1 MRLIPVLLAAA
12 IAAALP
18 SAVLA
23 HGRTVHDSA
32 RSADAVAAGGQ
43 AAVTADV
50 TRITDASMAVAA
62 QLRETALASSL
73 AWDITE
79 SLTTEIGPRLAG
91 SEADARAVEWAKA
104 KFAELGFDRVW
115 TEPVTFPKWVRRS
128 EHAEVLG
135 AHAQPLA
142 LTALGGS
149 PAGTVEAEVVRFADL
164 AALEAAPA
172 GSLAGRIA
180 FVDYRMERAR
190 DGSGYGPGSRVRSR
204 GPSAAI
210 RAGAIG
216 FVMRSAGTDSH
227 RNPHTG
233 ITRFDED
240 LEPVPSAALSV
251 PDADQLSRLLA
262 RGPVRLRVALDC
274 GWDGEYTSQNVI
286 GEMTGASR
294 PDEVVLIGAHLDSWD
309 LGTGAVD
316 DAAGIGITMA
326 AAVHIAALERR
337 PARSIRVVA
346 FANEEQG
353 LHGGFAYAKQHGADV
368 ARHQLVAE
376 SDFGAGRI
384 YAFNTGAPAHAEAAE
399 ARIAEA
405 LAPLG
410 IERSDEGG
418 PGPDVIGI
426 SRAGATWAWLGQDG
440 TDYFDLHHTPDDT
453 LDKIDPEALAQNAAA
468 YAVFAYLAADAEGD
482 FGSTPA
488 APAAE

>member
-1 MRLIPVLLAAA
+1 MRLVPILLATA

-18 SAVLA
+18 SAAIA
-23 HGRTVHDSA
+23 HGATVHGNA
-32 RSADAVAAGGQ
+32 Q
-43 AAVTADV
+43 
-50 TRITDASMAVAA
+50 TRITDTSMAVAA
-62 QLRETALASSL
+62 QLRETALASRL

-79 SLTTEIGPRLAG
+79 SLTTEVGPRLAG

-115 TEPVTFPKWVRRS
+115 TEPVTFPKWIRRG
-128 EHAEVLG
+128 ERAEVLG
-135 AHAQPLA
+135 ANAQPLA

-149 PAGTVEAEVVRFADL
+149 PAGTIEAEVVRFADL

-233 ITRFDED
+233 ITRFDEG

-251 PDADQLSRLLA
+251 PDADQLARLLA
-262 RGPVRLRVALDC
+262 RGTVRLRLALDC

-294 PDEVVLIGAHLDSWD
+294 PGEVVLIGGHLDSWD

-326 AAVHIAALERR
+326 AAVHIARLPQR

-353 LHGGFAYAKQHGADV
+353 LHGGSAYAKQHGADV

>member
-1 MRLIPVLLAAA
+1 MRLVPMLLAAA
-12 IAAALP
+12 IAASFPAAAAEP
-18 SAVLA
+18 
-23 HGRTVHDSA
+23 
-32 RSADAVAAGGQ
+32 AAGSGP
-43 AAVTADV
+43 AVE
-50 TRITDASMAVAA
+50 TRIPDAAMAAA
-62 QLRETALASSL
+62 ASLRETALASSL

-104 KFAELGFDRVW
+104 KFAQLGFDRVW
-115 TEPVTFPKWVRRS
+115 TEPVTFPKWVRRGES
-128 EHAEVLG
+128 AAVLG

-149 PAGTVEAEVVRFADL
+149 PGGTVEGEVVRFADL

-172 GSLAGRIA
+172 GSLTGKIA

-190 DGSGYGPGSRVRSR
+190 DGSGYGPASRVRSR
-204 GPSAAI
+204 GPSAAV
-210 RAGAIG
+210 RAGAAG
-216 FVMRSAGTDSH
+216 FIMRSVGTDSH
-227 RNPHTG
+227 RMPHTG

-251 PDADQLSRLLA
+251 PDADQLARLLA
-262 RGPVRLRVALDC
+262 RGPVRMRVALDC
-274 GWDGEYTSQNVI
+274 GWEGEYTSQNVI
-286 GEMTGASR
+286 GEITGASR
-294 PDEVVLIGAHLDSWD
+294 PGEFVLIGAHLDSWD

-316 DAAGIGITMA
+316 DAAGVGITMA
-326 AAVHIAALERR
+326 AAVHVAALERR

-353 LHGGFAYAKQHGADV
+353 LLGGFAYADRHGHDV
-368 ARHQLVAE
+368 ARHQIVAE

-384 YAFNTGAPAHAEAAE
+384 YGFNTGAPAHARAAQ

-410 IERSDEGG
+410 IAPVDAGG
-418 PGPDVIGI
+418 PGPDLIGI
-426 SRAGATWAWLGQDG
+426 SRKGATWAWLGQDG
-440 TDYFDLHHTPDDT
+440 SDYFDLHHTPDDT

-482 FGSTPA
+482 FGSAPAEPA
-488 APAAE
+488 AP

>member
-1 MRLIPVLLAAA
+1 MRLVPMLLAAA
-12 IAAALP
+12 IAASFPAAAAEP
-18 SAVLA
+18 VTGSGPAVET
-23 HGRTVHDSA
+23 RIP
-32 RSADAVAAGGQ
+32 DAAMASAAG
-43 AAVTADV
+43 
-50 TRITDASMAVAA
+50 
-62 QLRETALASSL
+62 LREAALASRL
-73 AWDITE
+73 AWEITE

-115 TEPVTFPKWVRRS
+115 TEPVTFPKWVRRGES
-128 EHAEVLG
+128 AAVLG

-149 PAGTVEAEVVRFADL
+149 PGGTVEGEVVRFADL

-172 GSLAGRIA
+172 GSLAGKLA

-190 DGSGYGPGSRVRSR
+190 DGSGYGPASRVRSR
-204 GPSAAI
+204 GPSAAV
-210 RAGAIG
+210 RAGAAG
-216 FVMRSAGTDSH
+216 FIMRSVGTDSH
-227 RNPHTG
+227 RMPHTG
-233 ITRFDED
+233 ITRFDEG

-251 PDADQLSRLLA
+251 PDADQLARLLA

-274 GWDGEYTSQNVI
+274 GWDGEYTSHNVI
-286 GEMTGASR
+286 GEITGASR
-294 PDEVVLIGAHLDSWD
+294 PDEFVLIGAHLDSWD

-316 DAAGIGITMA
+316 DAAGVGITMA
-326 AAVHIAALERR
+326 AAVHVAALERR

-353 LHGGFAYAKQHGADV
+353 LLGGFAYADRHAGDV
-368 ARHQLVAE
+368 ARHQIVAE

-384 YAFNTGAPAHAEAAE
+384 YGFNTGAPARAKAAQ

-410 IERSDEGG
+410 ITPSDAGG
-418 PGPDVIGI
+418 PGPDLIGI
-426 SRAGATWAWLGQDG
+426 SRKGATWAWLGQDG
-440 TDYFDLHHTPDDT
+440 SDYFDLHHTPDDT

-482 FGSTPA
+482 FGSAPA
-488 APAAE
+488 APETAP

>member
-1 MRLIPVLLAAA
+1 MRLVPMLLAAA
-12 IAAALP
+12 VAAAVFP
-18 SAVLA
+18 ATATATDSSAPP
-23 HGRTVHDSA
+23 TQ
-32 RSADAVAAGGQ
+32 AVG
-43 AAVTADV
+43 
-50 TRITDASMAVAA
+50 TRISDTSMAVAA
-62 QLRETALASSL
+62 QLREVALASPL

-128 EHAEVLG
+128 ESAEVLG
-135 AHAQPLA
+135 PNAQPLT

-149 PAGTVEAEVVRFADL
+149 PGGTVEAEVVRFADL

-180 FVDYRMERAR
+180 FVDYAMERSR
-190 DGSGYGPGSRVRSR
+190 DGSGYGPGSRVRSS

-210 RAGAIG
+210 RAGAAG
-216 FVMRSAGTDSH
+216 FVMRSVGTDSH
-227 RNPHTG
+227 RMPHTG
-233 ITRFDED
+233 ITRFDD
-240 LEPVPSAALSV
+240 GLEPVPSAALSV
-251 PDADQLSRLLA
+251 PDADQLARLLA
-262 RGPVRLRVALDC
+262 RGPVRLRLALDC

-286 GEMTGASR
+286 GEMTGASL

-326 AAVHIAALERR
+326 AAVHIAAVERR

-353 LHGGFAYAKQHGADV
+353 LHGGIAYARTHAADIP
-368 ARHQLVAE
+368 RHQLVAE

-384 YAFNTGAPAHAEAAE
+384 YAFNTSAPAHADSAE

-410 IERSDEGG
+410 IERSDGGG
-418 PGPDVIGI
+418 PGPDLIPI
-426 SRAGATWAWLGQDG
+426 TRMGAAWAWLGQDG

-453 LDKIDPEALAQNAAA
+453 LDKIDPAALAQNAAA
-468 YAVFAYLAADAEGD
+468 YAVFAYLAADAEGG
-482 FGSTPA
+482 FGSTLVTPT
-488 APAAE
+488 P